1 MNCTIFPQTNY
12 KEIVSDLKN
21 SPELPF
27 SNVLSIKEI
36 SKKMQEVS
44 YRERIF
50 TPEITLLAFL
60 SQVMDDDHSQQA
72 AVTKV
77 IATLVANGKEP
88 PSSNTSAYSQARS
101 RLSEDILASLVRT
114 IAEELASDIPSN
126 WLWMGRKIKLVD
138 GSTLSMPDTLENQ
151 AMYPQTGTQKFDIG
165 FPIARV
171 VVLIDYITGVVMDLA
186 IGAYSGKE
194 TGEHAL
200 FRQLVP
206 SLACGDILLGDRY
219 YPSFFLMA
227 TLIQLGVD
235 GVFPIHSARKYDFNQ
250 GISLG
255 ANDHIIEWKKPTKP
269 EWMGQDEYD
278 AFPVEITVRE
288 VAIDQH
294 RNGFRSRTM
303 VLVTTFLDPIA
314 VTRNDLANLY
324 DYRWFVELSLRD
336 IKTTMH
342 MDILRG
348 KSPDMVRKE
357 IWVHL
362 LAYNLIRKIM
372 AQAAFIHEKS
382 TKELSFKLALQTIKA
397 FQRAGILDEDN
408 HHVYLKLLDAIV
420 TKKVGHRNGRQE
432 PRNVKRRPKAF
443 PRLQHARGFYKNAA

>member
-1 MNCTIFPQTNY
+1 
-12 KEIVSDLKN
+12 
-21 SPELPF
+21 
-27 SNVLSIKEI
+27 
-36 SKKMQEVS
+36 
-44 YRERIF
+44 
-50 TPEITLLAFL
+50 
-60 SQVMDDDHSQQA
+60 
-72 AVTKV
+72 
-77 IATLVANGKEP
+77 
-88 PSSNTSAYSQARS
+88 
-101 RLSEDILASLVRT
+101 
-114 IAEELASDIPSN
+114 
-126 WLWMGRKIKLVD
+126 
-138 GSTLSMPDTLENQ
+138 
-151 AMYPQTGTQKFDIG
+151 
-165 FPIARV
+165 
-171 VVLIDYITGVVMDLA
+171 
-186 IGAYSGKE
+186 
-194 TGEHAL
+194 
-200 FRQLVP
+200 
-206 SLACGDILLGDRY
+206 
-219 YPSFFLMA
+219 MA

-255 ANDHIIEWKKPTKP
+255 AKDHIIEWKKPTKP

-372 AQAAFIHEKS
+372 AQAAFIHEKCIIS
-382 TKELSFKLALQTIKA
+382 KS
-397 FQRAGILDEDN
+397 
-408 HHVYLKLLDAIV
+408 
-420 TKKVGHRNGRQE
+420 
-432 PRNVKRRPKAF
+432 
-443 PRLQHARGFYKNAA
+443 